1 MGAPLPAG
9 GLTPAAS
16 LPPSTARNAPRT
28 RVLVPGSGLGRHAWE
43 LALRGYD
50 AVGCERAMM
59 MLVVC
64 RYVLNHLL
72 PSGQSAVICP
82 HIHEVSFFS
91 LAFFFAFFCGHRHAS
106 ERHLLRLHARSCA
119 GRPT

>member
-1 MGAPLPAG
+1 MCSL
-9 GLTPAAS
+9 AS
-16 LPPSTARNAPRT
+16 S
-28 RVLVPGSGLGRHAWE
+28 VGV
-43 LALRGYD
+43 

-91 LAFFFAFFCGHRHAS
+91 LAFFAQRD
-106 ERHLLRLHARSCA
+106 
-119 GRPT
+119 